1 MHKLKTFLLGVTIVV
16 LGLLTFITMASI
28 ITGCRQPH
36 FTGDQQQDET
46 EAVDATKWIHISP
59 EEMREPL
66 ESGVYHVGT
75 YVERP
80 GCGFAYGPAGMDVWE
95 LWSQDGKRYLTQ
107 QGTPAVVS
115 AVATAMPGHPN
126 TYVHRAHHF
135 SGGCIFKYVT
145 QITLRKIGPM
155 QFQGEWEQLVDAV
168 EFEGGGGC
176 SISGSVC
183 GYLMKVAGYEYDR

>member
-36 FTGDQQQDET
+36 FTGDQQQDEI

-80 GCGFAYGPAGMDVWE
+80 GCGFAYGPV
-95 LWSQDGKRYLTQ
+95 
-107 QGTPAVVS
+107 
-115 AVATAMPGHPN
+115 
-126 TYVHRAHHF
+126 
-135 SGGCIFKYVT
+135 
-145 QITLRKIGPM
+145 
-155 QFQGEWEQLVDAV
+155 
-168 EFEGGGGC
+168 
-176 SISGSVC
+176 
-183 GYLMKVAGYEYDR
+183 